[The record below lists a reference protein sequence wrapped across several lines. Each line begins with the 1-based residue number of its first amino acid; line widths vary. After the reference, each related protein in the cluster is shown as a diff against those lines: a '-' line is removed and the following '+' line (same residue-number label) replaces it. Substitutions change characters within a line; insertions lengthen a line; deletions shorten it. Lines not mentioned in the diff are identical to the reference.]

1 MLVIAR
7 FVENAQRAFYRS
19 RSRRRTARLDLATL
33 ALRAPCGP
41 QQRTARLAAMQ
52 ERDFRALP
60 AGGLYAITDGP
71 RDDLLLAAD
80 GALRGGA
87 ALLQYRD
94 KSGDAT
100 RRLAEATAL
109 VAACHGYGV
118 PLIVNDDVEL
128 AVAAGAD
135 GVHVGE
141 NDQSVGAA
149 RARLG
154 PHAIVGASCYDS
166 LTRARELAA
175 AGASYLAFGA
185 FFPSP
190 TKPHARR
197 ALPALLRD
205 ARSLGVPLVAI
216 GGITPDNAR
225 PLIDAGADF
234 IAAISGIFAGGDIAA
249 QARRYSELFTK

>member
-1 MLVIAR
+1 MH
-7 FVENAQRAFYRS
+7 EH
-19 RSRRRTARLDLATL
+19 
-33 ALRAPCGP
+33 
-41 QQRTARLAAMQ
+41 
-52 ERDFRALP
+52 DFRVLP
-60 AGGLYAITDGP
+60 RGGLYAITDGP
-71 RDDLLLAAD
+71 RDDLLRAVD

-94 KSGDAT
+94 KSGDAA

-109 VAACHGYGV
+109 VALCRSFGV
-118 PLIVNDDVEL
+118 PLIVNDDIEL
-128 AVAAGAD
+128 AAAVGAG

-141 NDQSVGAA
+141 NDEGVGVA
-149 RARLG
+149 RTRLG
-154 PHAIVGASCYDS
+154 PDAIVGASCYDS
-166 LTRARELAA
+166 LHRARELAA
-175 AGASYLAFGA
+175 AGANYLAFGA

-205 ARSLGVPLVAI
+205 AKPLGLPLVAI

-234 IAAISGIFAGGDIAA
+234 IAAVSGVFGDGDIAA
-249 QARRYSELFTK
+249 RARRYTDLFTK